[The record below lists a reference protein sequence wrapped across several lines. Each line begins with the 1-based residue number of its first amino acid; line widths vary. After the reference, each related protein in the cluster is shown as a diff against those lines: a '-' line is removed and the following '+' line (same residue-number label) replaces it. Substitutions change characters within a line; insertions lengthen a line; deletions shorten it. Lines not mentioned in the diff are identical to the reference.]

1 MLESRKLLLEKSCYD
16 KDLFRKEILK
26 SFKFLKSYEII
37 KLREWLKRN
46 FAKTHADVIREIFE
60 FIGV

>member
-1 MLESRKLLLEKSCYD
+1 MLESRKLLLEKLCYD

-46 FAKTHADVIREIFE
+46 FAKTHADVIRDIFE